1 MILKLGV
8 TQDAAAAVE
17 NVVVKLIMSS
27 FSFHFLFGFH
37 FTLFLFCMDC
47 LGGNELEIGE
57 SFFWWRWC
65 GGGIVYTLDIPFA
78 IGIITVI
85 GVHYIGDGDNG
96 GKWEPVM

>member
-1 MILKLGV
+1 MILKLGL

-37 FTLFLFCMDC
+37 FTLFLFYMDC

-57 SFFWWRWC
+57 SFF
-65 GGGIVYTLDIPFA
+65 GGGGAVVGLFIHLIFLLLSVLLL
-78 IGIITVI
+78 
-85 GVHYIGDGDNG
+85 
-96 GKWEPVM
+96 